1 MQILR
6 QKKIKGIFILIKFLV
21 ALSLFSCTSCSSLSK
36 SQIINSKKTE
46 AISVLELKILYNE
59 IEEKRN
65 SGLIGEC
72 HLVFGSDN
80 GSVKFS
86 NNDDYSFYVIK
97 TKPGIVKIKALK
109 CSNWIVYFKN
119 RHLNLGELEF
129 NAKPDHINYLGNLV
143 INYEPRGFGFLDI
156 IGLGGII
163 NDSNASFDIKI
174 YDNTEKS
181 VNFLKEFYP
190 ELRYRN
196 VLKSMIHQHKN
207 TKAKLQDLETRQK
220 NKVTNDNDDK
230 SFKQENFQNNL
241 DQQNFSKIPEKP
253 KDQLINSDP
262 VPNYPAQN
270 NSPIS
275 TPVIIPIIPII
286 PAKIIPNNTSNST
299 PETSNSISIQS
310 DVSGEQINKDA
321 VNNERKIGRI
331 IRRNKALRE
340 NNNVEQPVN
349 NQPISN
355 PGVNESFNPRTRFRP
370 SEVQ

>member
-6 QKKIKGIFILIKFLV
+6 QKKIKGIFILTKFLV
-21 ALSLFSCTSCSSLSK
+21 ALSILSSTSCSSLSK
-36 SQIINSKKTE
+36 SQILNSKKTE
-46 AISVLELKILYNE
+46 AISVLELKILYNG

-80 GSVKFS
+80 GSVKSS
-86 NNDDYSFYVIK
+86 NDDDYSFYVIK
-97 TKPGIVKIKALK
+97 TKPGIIKVKALK
-109 CSNWIVYFKN
+109 CSNWIIYFKN
-119 RHLNLGELEF
+119 RHLNLGDLEF
-129 NAKPDHINYLGNLV
+129 IAKPDHINYLGNLV

-156 IGLGGII
+156 IGLGGIT
-163 NDSNASFDIKI
+163 NDNKGSFDIKI

-181 VNFLKEFYP
+181 INFLKEYYP
-190 ELRYRN
+190 ELRHRN

-207 TKAKLQDLETRQK
+207 IQSKLQDLEDRQK
-220 NKVTNDNDDK
+220 NKIKNDNDNK

-241 DQQNFSKIPEKP
+241 DQQNFSKNPEKS
-253 KDQLINSDP
+253 KDQKINSTPTPTYP
-262 VPNYPAQN
+262 VQN

-275 TPVIIPIIPII
+275 APVIAPVI
-286 PAKIIPNNTSNST
+286 PAQNPTNPAPISIPK
-299 PETSNSISIQS
+299 TSNSISIQDDTS
-310 DVSGEQINKDA
+310 VSGEQINKDA
-321 VNNERKIGRI
+321 VINDERKIGRI

-340 NNNVEQPVN
+340 NNGVEQPIN

-355 PGVNESFNPRTRFRP
+355 PSVNESFSPRARLRP